1 MKKHVILGVLGL
13 AVTSVFTSCS
23 KGSDLYDAGT
33 VQQNQ
38 QEQKI
43 VELRKTYSD
52 AFTKEFGTIA
62 SNNAWGFER
71 TTGSVSR
78 TRTASVSETD
88 LWIIPENLWGGSANK
103 EGWNANAA
111 EAAIAGG
118 KATYVLDGFDFN
130 NYFIQHVEQPKNG
143 KNEKKQSLSLQ
154 AWSSKDNEWQDVT
167 NFTKGKNNEDF
178 VTVEKTYFLSNVY
191 NVAQGTTL
199 MKDMGGKVCDKA
211 DEKGSNESI
220 GKLFRLEIDGSEYS
234 YNYTIEVQR
243 VYHKNPLKKYIT
255 EPLLAFRMDN
265 GSYWV
270 MRLAEADNT
279 SNNVMA
285 EGRIFC
291 EDMGANDFDYNDVV
305 FDAQIMGNGD
315 IKILVLAHGGM
326 LDITIDDVKVTLPAM
341 TNTGLADADPQE
353 ITIPAL
359 ANGKPKYETINAIP
373 VKVVP
378 NGDARNTYDLTA
390 IKGSAPQKVCVPV
403 GTLWADEYVCINK
416 AYTPFTSYVNI
427 SSPADWTF
435 ELNPIFVDLDL
446 GNNK

>member
-43 VELRKTYSD
+43 AQLRKTYSD

-88 LWIIPENLWGGSANK
+88 LWIIPENLWGGSTNK
-103 EGWNANAA
+103 EGWNANDA
-111 EAAIAGG
+111 EAAIAAKKG
-118 KATYVLDGFDFN
+118 YVLDGFDFN
-130 NYFIQHVEQPKNG
+130 NYFIQHVEQPKND
-143 KNEKKQSLSLQ
+143 KNNKKQSLSLQ
-154 AWSSKDNEWQDVT
+154 AWSSKDKEWQYVT
-167 NFTKGKNNEDF
+167 NFTKGKNNDEF
-178 VTVEKTYFLSNVY
+178 VTAEKTYFFSNVY
-191 NVAQGTTL
+191 SAAAGTTL
-199 MKDMGGKVCDKA
+199 MKDMGGEPYYN
-211 DEKGSNESI
+211 EKNANDPAN

-234 YNYTIEVQR
+234 YDYTIEVQR
-243 VYHKNPLKKYIT
+243 TYHKNPLKKYIT
-255 EPLLAFRMDN
+255 EPLLGFRMNN

-305 FDAQIMGNGD
+305 FDAQIMGNGV
-315 IKILVLAHGGM
+315 IKINVLAHGGE

-359 ANGKPKYETINAIP
+359 ANGEPKYKTIDAIP

-378 NGDARNTYDLTA
+378 NGDANNAYDLTA

-416 AYTPFTSYVNI
+416 AYTPFTSYVNV

>member
-43 VELRKTYSD
+43 AQLKQTYSD

-103 EGWNANAA
+103 EGWNANDA
-111 EAAIAGG
+111 EAAIAAKKG
-118 KATYVLDGFDFN
+118 YVLDGFDFN
-130 NYFIQHVEQPKNG
+130 NYFIQHVEQPKND
-143 KNEKKQSLSLQ
+143 KNNKKQSLSLQ
-154 AWSSKDNEWQDVT
+154 AWSSKDKEWQYVT
-167 NFTKGKNNEDF
+167 NFTKGKNNDDF
-178 VTVEKTYFLSNVY
+178 VTVEKTYFFSNVY
-191 NVAQGTTL
+191 SAAQGTTL
-199 MKDMGGKVCDKA
+199 MKDMGGEPYYN
-211 DEKGSNESI
+211 EKNANDPAN

-234 YNYTIEVQR
+234 YNYTIEIQR
-243 VYHKNPLKKYIT
+243 TYHKKPYKKYFT
-255 EPLLAFRMDN
+255 EPLLGFKMDN

-270 MRLAEADNT
+270 MRLAEAENT

-305 FDAQIMGNGD
+305 FDAQIMGNGV
-315 IKILVLAHGGM
+315 IKINVLAHGGE

-359 ANGKPKYETINAIP
+359 ANGKPKYKTINDIP

-378 NGDARNTYDLTA
+378 NGDAKNAYDLTA

-416 AYTPFTSYVNI
+416 AYTPFTSYVNV
-427 SSPADWTF
+427 SNPADWTF

>member
-43 VELRKTYSD
+43 AQLRKTYSD

-88 LWIIPENLWGGSANK
+88 LWIIPENLWGGSTNK

-130 NYFIQHVEQPKNG
+130 NYFIQHVEKVKNG
-143 KNEKKQSLSLQ
+143 NIKKSIKSLQ

-167 NFTKGKNNEDF
+167 NFNFGDNPDGEF
-178 VTVEKTYFLSNVY
+178 VTAEKTYFFSNKY
-191 NVAQGTTL
+191 SAAQGATL
-199 MKDMGGKVCDKA
+199 MKDMGG
-211 DEKGSNESI
+211 EPYYNENNAKDPAN
-220 GKLFRLEIDGSEYS
+220 GKLFRLKLTGNEYS

-291 EDMGANDFDYNDVV
+291 EDMGANDFDYTDVV

-326 LDITIDDVKVTLPAM
+326 IDITIDDVKVTLPAM

-359 ANGKPKYETINAIP
+359 ANGEPKYKTIDAIP

-378 NGDARNTYDLTA
+378 NGDADNAYDLTA
-390 IKGSAPQKVCVPV
+390 EKGSAPQKVCVPV

-416 AYTPFTSYVNI
+416 AYTPFTSYVNV